1 MEVQIEPK
9 IKKTIDNF
17 LQQLKGGLGDNLKS
31 LALYG
36 SLAGGEYSSRKSDI
50 NLLVILEKADL
61 AALKSVSRIK
71 RKAQFKMIEPLVF
84 SQDYLESS
92 TDVFPIEFLDLKA
105 QNVLLF
111 GEDVLNSLKIDL
123 ANLRHQCEWELKSK
137 IVRLQKFYIDS
148 GGKEKPLGQFLLNNF
163 SSFITVFKS
172 ILRLKDIIESKK
184 EKIIQSLVS
193 EFGLKKEVFE
203 PLLSAERG
211 KAGLTN
217 PGEAFDDFYLELLK
231 LSACVDRLVVELT

>member
-61 AALKSVSRIK
+61 ASLKSISRIK
-71 RKAQFKMIEPLVF
+71 RKAQFKTIEPLVF

-105 QNVLLF
+105 RNILLF
-111 GEDVLNSLKIDL
+111 GKDVLNSLKIDL

-172 ILRLKDIIESKK
+172 ILRLQDIIESKK
-184 EKIIQSLVS
+184 EKIIQRLVL
-193 EFGLKKEVFE
+193 EFGLNKEVFDR
-203 PLLSAERG
+203 LLSAGRG
-211 KAGLTN
+211 EARLTN
-217 PGEAFDDFYLELLK
+217 PGERFDEFYLELLK
-231 LSACVDRLVVELT
+231 LSTCVDRLAVK